1 MFSAINCI
9 ILLWNWVRFYEAV
22 VRGGQR
28 DSVIPVKSLN
38 VLKAPWIEKITGIC
52 AVSTLV

>member
-1 MFSAINCI
+1 MFSAINRI

-28 DSVIPVKSLN
+28 DSIIPMKSLN